1 MVTPGLLKGI
11 PMLSDLQDTE
21 LAGISACFTEEEIA
35 PGETLYVE
43 GDPATCACFAI
54 SGEIEVLKALPGGG
68 AAQIAVIEPG
78 SMIGEMALVAGE
90 TRTATV
96 RAITKS
102 TVLTVQRDF
111 FHAALDQ
118 ISVPAYKI
126 LRGVIQNVAVRLD
139 ELQERILRHWDCD
152 DCDAYVPSTD
162 GSGAEHTARAE
173 GTEQSPSFD
182 FRRFL
187 PVIPFFVPFTEGETD
202 RLVARARV
210 VELSRG
216 EYAYREGSPA
226 QSCFL
231 IVRGA
236 IETSVSRDRRYQL
249 SILGPG
255 RIFGANSLITDRR
268 CRSDTR
274 VRSAALLLGF
284 DRSAFRHLYSGDTVD
299 CLKFQRMLSRNQLQD
314 RRAADNLLSTLV
326 SQDYVSGGVR
336 QHGL

>member
-152 DCDAYVPSTD
+152 DCDAYVPSTTKA
-162 GSGAEHTARAE
+162 SSLA
-173 GTEQSPSFD
+173 
-182 FRRFL
+182 L
-187 PVIPFFVPFTEGETD
+187 PL
-202 RLVARARV
+202 R
-210 VELSRG
+210 S
-216 EYAYREGSPA
+216 
-226 QSCFL
+226 FL
-231 IVRGA
+231 IFA
-236 IETSVSRDRRYQL
+236 
-249 SILGPG
+249 
-255 RIFGANSLITDRR
+255 
-268 CRSDTR
+268 
-274 VRSAALLLGF
+274 
-284 DRSAFRHLYSGDTVD
+284 YSGE
-299 CLKFQRMLSRNQLQD
+299 FHQRL
-314 RRAADNLLSTLV
+314 A
-326 SQDYVSGGVR
+326 
-336 QHGL
+336 